1 MKARLW
7 QSLFLLNSLITTE
20 IIFADSA
27 KKDISD
33 LKEQNIM
40 SVLYQQTAAERLAGS
55 LQTFRSA
62 KQALDNALADP
73 SWSALPGQDVQGKRS
88 AIIVDVDETVLDNTA
103 YEARMILDG
112 TKYPEGWVNWGKEA
126 VATEVPGAKDFLNYA
141 ASKGVTIFYV
151 TNRVI
156 ELKEST
162 KKNLTK
168 LDIPWDQGI
177 DTVLMR
183 GENNWDSNKGPRREL
198 IGEKYRVLLMVGDN
212 LGDFVDAKDNNLS
225 PEKRKEIVRAYS
237 DYWGVKWFMIQN
249 IAYGDWEGALYNFDY
264 SLSPDEVNN
273 ARLENLKPLRQ

>member
-7 QSLFLLNSLITTE
+7 QSLFLLNALITTE
-20 IIFADSA
+20 IIVAEGI
-27 KKDISD
+27 KKDVRD

-62 KQALDNALADP
+62 KHALDNALADP
-73 SWSALPGQDVQGKRS
+73 SWSALPGQDIQNKKP

-103 YEARMILDG
+103 YEARMIIDG
-112 TKYPEGWVNWGKEA
+112 TKYPEGWIDWGKEA
-126 VATEVPGAKDFLNYA
+126 AATEVPGAKDFLNYV
-141 ASKGVTIFYV
+141 ASKDVTIFYV
-151 TNRVI
+151 TNRVV
-156 ELKEST
+156 ELKEAT

-168 LDIPWDQGI
+168 LGIPWDQTK

-183 GENNWDSNKGPRREL
+183 GENNWDSDKGPRRTLVGNE
-198 IGEKYRVLLMVGDN
+198 YRVLLLVGDN

-225 PEKRKEIVRAYS
+225 PNNRKNIVENYA
-237 DYWGVKWFMIQN
+237 DYWGVKWFMLQN

-264 SLSPDEVNN
+264 SLSPDEVHNT
-273 ARLENLKPLRQ
+273 RLKSLEPSRK

>member
-7 QSLFLLNSLITTE
+7 QSLFLLNSLIVTE
-20 IIFADSA
+20 IIFADNA

-62 KQALDNALADP
+62 KQSLDNALADS
-73 SWSALPGQDVQGKRS
+73 SWSALPGQDVQGKKP

-141 ASKGVTIFYV
+141 DSKGVTIFYV

-168 LDIPWDQGI
+168 LNIPLDQDI

-198 IGEKYRVLLMVGDN
+198 IGEKYRVLLMIGDN

-225 PEKRKEIVRAYS
+225 PKQRKEIVRAYS

-273 ARLENLKPLRQ
+273 ARLENLKPLR

>member
-20 IIFADSA
+20 IIFADNA

-62 KQALDNALADP
+62 KQALDNALADS
-73 SWSALPGQDVQGKRS
+73 SWSALPGQDVQGKRP

-112 TKYPEGWVNWGKEA
+112 TKYPEGWINWGKEA

-183 GENNWDSNKGPRREL
+183 GQDNWDSNKGPRRDL

-225 PEKRKEIVRAYS
+225 PEQRKEIVRAYS

-273 ARLENLKPLRQ
+273 ARLENLKPLR

>member
-7 QSLFLLNSLITTE
+7 QTLFILNALITSD
-20 IIFADSA
+20 IILAEDA
-27 KKDISD
+27 KKDVRD

-62 KQALDNALADP
+62 KQALDNALAEP
-73 SWSALPGQDVQGKRS
+73 SWSALPGQNVKGKKP

-112 TKYPEGWVNWGKEA
+112 TKYPEGWVSWGKEA
-126 VATEVPGAKDFLNYA
+126 TATEVPGAKDFLNYA

-151 TNRVI
+151 TNRVV
-156 ELKEST
+156 ELKEAT

-168 LDIPWDQGI
+168 LGIPLNQTKE
-177 DTVLMR
+177 TVLMR
-183 GENNWDSNKGPRREL
+183 GENNWDSDKGPRRALVGNE
-198 IGEKYRVLLMVGDN
+198 YRVLLMAGDN

-225 PEKRKEIVRAYS
+225 PRNRKNIVEDYA
-237 DYWGVKWFMIQN
+237 DYWGVKWFMLQN
-249 IAYGDWEGALYNFDY
+249 IAYGDWEGALYDFDY
-264 SLSPDEVNN
+264 SLSPDEVHNT
-273 ARLENLKPLRQ
+273 RLKSLEPSRK

>member
-1 MKARLW
+1 M
-7 QSLFLLNSLITTE
+7 TTE
-20 IIFADSA
+20 IVFAEDS
-27 KKDISD
+27 KKDVRD

-55 LQTFRSA
+55 LQTFQSA

-73 SWSALPGQDVQGKRS
+73 AWSALPGQNIQGKKP

-112 TKYPEGWVNWGKEA
+112 TKYPEGWVSWGKEA
-126 VATEVPGAKDFLNYA
+126 AATEVPGAKNFLNYA

-151 TNRVI
+151 TNRVV
-156 ELKEST
+156 ELKEAT

-168 LDIPWDQGI
+168 LSIHWDQTM

-183 GENNWDSNKGPRREL
+183 GENNWDSDKGPRRKL
-198 IGEKYRVLLMVGDN
+198 IGNEYRVLLMVGDN

-225 PEKRKEIVRAYS
+225 PSNRANIVKDYA
-237 DYWGVKWFMIQN
+237 DYWGVKWFMLQN
-249 IAYGDWEGALYNFDY
+249 IAYGDWEGALYDFDY
-264 SLSPDEVNN
+264 SLSPDEVHKT
-273 ARLENLKPLRQ
+273 RLESLEPSR

>member
-7 QSLFLLNSLITTE
+7 QSLFLLIALITTE
-20 IIFADSA
+20 MIVAEDT
-27 KKDISD
+27 KKDVRD

-73 SWSALPGQDVQGKRS
+73 SWSALPGQDIQGKKP

-112 TKYPEGWVNWGKEA
+112 TKYPEGWISWGKEA
-126 VATEVPGAKDFLNYA
+126 AAIEVPGAKDFLNYA
-141 ASKGVTIFYV
+141 AAKGVTIFYV
-151 TNRVI
+151 TNRVV
-156 ELKEST
+156 ELKEAT

-168 LDIPWDQGI
+168 LGIHWDQTKE
-177 DTVLMR
+177 TVLMR
-183 GENNWDSNKGPRREL
+183 GENNWDSDKGPRRTLVGNE
-198 IGEKYRVLLMVGDN
+198 YRVLLMAGDN

-225 PEKRKEIVRAYS
+225 PSNRANIVKDYA
-237 DYWGVKWFMIQN
+237 DYWGVKWFMLQN

-264 SLSPDEVNN
+264 SLSPDEVHNT
-273 ARLENLKPLRQ
+273 RLESLEPSR

>member
-20 IIFADSA
+20 IIFADNV

-62 KQALDNALADP
+62 KQALDNALADS
-73 SWSALPGQDVQGKRS
+73 SWSALPGQDVQGKRP

-141 ASKGVTIFYV
+141 DSKGVTIFYV

-162 KKNLTK
+162 KKNITK
-168 LDIPWDQGI
+168 LDIPLDQDI

-225 PEKRKEIVRAYS
+225 PKQRKEIVRAYS

-273 ARLENLKPLRQ
+273 ARLENLKPLR

>member
-7 QSLFLLNSLITTE
+7 QSLFLLNYLITTE
-20 IIFADSA
+20 IIFADNA

-62 KQALDNALADP
+62 KESLDNALADS
-73 SWSALPGQDVQGKRS
+73 SWSALPGQDVQGKRP

-141 ASKGVTIFYV
+141 DSKGVTIFYV

-168 LDIPWDQGI
+168 LEIPLDQDI

-225 PEKRKEIVRAYS
+225 PKQRKEIVRAYS

-249 IAYGDWEGALYNFDY
+249 IAYGDWEGALYKFDY

-273 ARLENLKPLRQ
+273 ARLENLKPLR